1 MRCIFKQMDFN
12 TMIEDIVEKKVKA
25 MLEGFSKE
33 EKKSDKRFAYNFA
46 ELADYLGCSKSTI
59 SRWKSEGKLKGC
71 FKQIDSSVIFD
82 LDRID
87 AKFCH

>member
-1 MRCIFKQMDFN
+1 MDFN
-12 TMIEDIVEKKVKA
+12 SMIEDIVENKVKA
-25 MLEGFSKE
+25 MLEEFSAKR
-33 EKKSDKRFAYNFA
+33 EKSSDKRFAYNFA

-59 SRWKSEGKLKGC
+59 SRWKSEGRLKGC